1 MSLILPRD
9 PGGPPFANDGP
20 GKVGLSGTFLHIR
33 RGGGG
38 VGSWQHQMTGDKDDD
53 SFLAHAQHFRSLF
66 PLQVEGDESDEGGDE
81 AECEADAQENS
92 PARGGRGG
100 GGEAGVA
107 ATLAPTATR
116 GQGGRGRVGWQSC
129 KQEYG

>member
-1 MSLILPRD
+1 MEECLGNTRSR
-9 PGGPPFANDGP
+9 
-20 GKVGLSGTFLHIR
+20 
-33 RGGGG
+33 
-38 VGSWQHQMTGDKDDD
+38 MTGDKDDD
-53 SFLAHAQHFRSLF
+53 SFLAHAQPFRSLF

-81 AECEADAQENS
+81 AEGEADAQEDS

-100 GGEAGVA
+100 GGEAGGVA
-107 ATLAPTATR
+107 ATLAPTAPR